1 MEILLNKIFLLMF
14 FVSLIFMI
22 YYIIRLVHLLISLKN
37 ETITQN
43 SLVDIKNDLFESTKL
58 KILWFS
64 LSYILFYIFM

>member
-1 MEILLNKIFLLMF
+1 MF